1 METRPSSPPFVPL
14 LFIQTPGSPLLLV
27 AVNQG
32 DLINVPATERRNT
45 RQPFTPFGASR
56 LFNNRGIEAEE
67 EIGKRKERERDRE
80 NRRKERKVFRSTV
93 VGT

>member
-27 AVNQG
+27 AVNQS

-67 EIGKRKERERDRE
+67 EIGREERERKR
-80 NRRKERKVFRSTV
+80 
-93 VGT
+93 

>member
-32 DLINVPATERRNT
+32 DLINVPATEKRNT
-45 RQPFTPFGASR
+45 RQPFTPFGTSR

-67 EIGKRKERERDRE
+67 EIGREERERKR
-80 NRRKERKVFRSTV
+80 
-93 VGT
+93 

>member
-45 RQPFTPFGASR
+45 RQPFTPFDASR

-67 EIGKRKERERDRE
+67 EIGREERERKR
-80 NRRKERKVFRSTV
+80 
-93 VGT
+93 

>member
-1 METRPSSPPFVPL
+1 METRPSSPPFVSL

-67 EIGKRKERERDRE
+67 EIGREERER
-80 NRRKERKVFRSTV
+80 KK
-93 VGT
+93 

>member
-14 LFIQTPGSPLLLV
+14 LFIQTPGSLLV

-67 EIGKRKERERDRE
+67 EIGREERERKR
-80 NRRKERKVFRSTV
+80 
-93 VGT
+93 

>member
-56 LFNNRGIEAEE
+56 LFNNRGIETEE
-67 EIGKRKERERDRE
+67 EIGREERERKR
-80 NRRKERKVFRSTV
+80 
-93 VGT
+93 